1 MSSSFPSFLHP
12 WLLRLGSFFF
22 AVAKD
27 FSTPLLLQYF
37 PSYSSITLLES
48 SLVLFLFFSSSCL
61 HPRGNLMGFHREIDF
76 HCFFLLEN
84 KKHGIQ
90 SSLLGC
96 YRNRQCIWL
105 RQMHQLPHLILSFSS
120 EICVCVCVLE
130 EAGGAGCSSKVLQK

>member
-12 WLLRLGSFFF
+12 WLLRLGLFFF

-61 HPRGNLMGFHREIDF
+61 HPRGNLMVFTEKLIF
-76 HCFFLLEN
+76 IVFFFLLEN

-96 YRNRQCIWL
+96 YHNRQYIWL

-120 EICVCVCVLE
+120 EICVCVCV
-130 EAGGAGCSSKVLQK
+130 GGSRGCRLQL